1 MTCSSNDLL
10 YFKWGNYKKKGGYLH
25 LIKQAFNQHWFVN
38 CFPKYGTLIHS
49 LCQIVRFDFGLLP
62 IISLILSQAQM

>member
-25 LIKQAFNQHWFVN
+25 LIKQAFNQHRFVN
-38 CFPKYGTLIHS
+38 FFSQVRYSDTLVVS
-49 LCQIVRFDFGLLP
+49 DR
-62 IISLILSQAQM
+62 